1 MKLEIEL
8 EKECN
13 FQRNTHLGYM
23 YLYRSSF
30 LLYCI
35 IAASFQN
42 LSKIVDKL
50 CLYTFQA
57 TFSAKLSGNCFLADS
72 STWKFYD
79 QKSFMNAF

>member
-23 YLYRSSF
+23 YCMYLSF
-30 LLYCI
+30 LLYSC
-35 IAASFQN
+35 QN
-42 LSKIVDKL
+42 LSKIVYKL
-50 CLYTFQA
+50 CLYTYTFQA